1 MKYFLGLF
9 FFFLI
14 QNVSAIDPDRLKFSY
29 KTYEGDMDLPCRH
42 FAVDEYKMDFD
53 VTCKNESGFYKLFRT
68 HVVLSQYQRPMT
80 PQNTYELLYWVTDKT
95 TNKIYSNGS
104 SLWLNSLEKNTFHS
118 LTIGQSVDNDTAGLY
133 LDIKP

>member
-1 MKYFLGLF
+1 MKLKILFL
-9 FFFLI
+9 FLL
-14 QNVSAIDPDRLKFSY
+14 SFSALAIDPERLKFSY
-29 KTYEGDMDLPCRH
+29 QSYEGDIILECRH
-42 FAVDEYKMDFD
+42 FAIDEYKMDFD
-53 VTCKNESGFYKLFRT
+53 VTCKNQNGFYKLFRT

-95 TNKIYSNGS
+95 TNKISSNGS
-104 SLWLNSLEKNTFHS
+104 SLWLNAFEKNTFHS